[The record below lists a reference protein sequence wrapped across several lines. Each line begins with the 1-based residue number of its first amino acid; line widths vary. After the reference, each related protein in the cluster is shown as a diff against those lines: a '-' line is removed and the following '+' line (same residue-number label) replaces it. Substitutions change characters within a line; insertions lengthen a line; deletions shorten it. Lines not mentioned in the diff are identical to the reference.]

1 MQPAA
6 DELGLAVRSVDR
18 LREEPELVAQRR
30 VVGTH
35 GRLEVLGE
43 HLELEPAIAADEAEA
58 ASLPFGRGDGGRPVD
73 LDAERSRRHGEAL
86 AARDERDGHALEPRR
101 PLLEQPLR
109 VGRSEAADVDAGDPG
124 AAREL
129 LRRAGED
136 EAERDSDE
144 QDDTAEGQQAGP
156 EASARRG
163 TAAGLKSRRGGS
175 HCPGHGSAG
184 PVGR

>member
-1 MQPAA
+1 MR
-6 DELGLAVRSVDR
+6 LAVRGVDR
-18 LREEPELVAQRR
+18 LREEPELVGQRR
-30 VVGTH
+30 VVGAH
-35 GRLEVLGE
+35 GRLEVFRE
-43 HLELEPAIAADEAEA
+43 HLELQPAVAADEAEA
-58 ASLPFGRGDGGRPVD
+58 ASLPLGRGDGGGPVD
-73 LDAERSRRHGEAL
+73 LDAERLRRHGEVL

-101 PLLEQPLR
+101 ALLEQPLR
-109 VGRSEAADVDAGDPG
+109 VGGCEAADVDAGDPG

-129 LRRAGED
+129 LGRAGED
-136 EAERDSDE
+136 EAERDPDE
-144 QDDTAEGQQAGP
+144 HDHASEGEQAGP